1 MRKYKCD
8 AMAIGQRL
16 KDARLSSKKGMTQL
30 GFAEE
35 IGVCV
40 SNISKTEQGLRLPT
54 IDLLFEYMN
63 YFDKEANELLGSY
76 GDGQNS
82 IDSRLAKLPPEA
94 RQYLHGIFMD
104 MIDITKCLVLNPKH
118 ARVSEKERERM
129 LALIWDVICQY
140 YGNEDFTQIF
150 NAIATLALNEKCSN
164 DSDLPF

>member
-1 MRKYKCD
+1 MRNYKCD

-63 YFDKEANELLGSY
+63 YFDKEANELLGTY
-76 GDGQNS
+76 GDDQNS
-82 IDSRLAKLPPEA
+82 IDSHLAKLPPEA
-94 RQYLHGIFMD
+94 RQYLHSIFMD
-104 MIDITKCLVLNPKH
+104 MIDKYPRH
-118 ARVSEKERERM
+118 
-129 LALIWDVICQY
+129 
-140 YGNEDFTQIF
+140 
-150 NAIATLALNEKCSN
+150 
-164 DSDLPF
+164 

>member
-1 MRKYKCD
+1 VRNYKCD

-104 MIDITKCLVLNPKH
+104 MIDKYPRH
-118 ARVSEKERERM
+118 
-129 LALIWDVICQY
+129 
-140 YGNEDFTQIF
+140 
-150 NAIATLALNEKCSN
+150 
-164 DSDLPF
+164 